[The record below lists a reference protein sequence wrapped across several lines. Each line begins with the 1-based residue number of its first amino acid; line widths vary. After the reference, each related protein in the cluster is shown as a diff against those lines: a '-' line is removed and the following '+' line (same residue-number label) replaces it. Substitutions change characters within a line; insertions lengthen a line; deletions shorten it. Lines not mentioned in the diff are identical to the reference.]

1 VGRRTLLLIASILVA
16 ALGTALIWLYVQG
29 ADTRAQ
35 ADTSLVQVWV
45 ASKSA
50 NPGATMADVAPVP
63 QQVPQQLAGNAIPNP
78 AQVGSQQLVYGVTPG
93 QILLGNMFSAQPQ
106 TGVADK
112 NGYVAITI
120 SDPHRVPA
128 LLKAGDR
135 VAIYAIGNGSGGT
148 AGGKKPLV
156 LVMPEAAV
164 KTLGNTTQAGPN
176 GSTVPVTIVGFEVS
190 PEDAARLIAIETYG
204 QPVLELL
211 GKDAQGVQPS

>member
-1 VGRRTLLLIASILVA
+1 
-16 ALGTALIWLYVQG
+16 
-29 ADTRAQ
+29 
-35 ADTSLVQVWV
+35 
-45 ASKSA
+45 
-50 NPGATMADVAPVP
+50 MADVAPVP

-135 VAIYAIGNGSGGT
+135 VAIYAIGNGSGGA
-148 AGGKKPLV
+148 AGGEKPPGPG
-156 LVMPEAAV
+156 MPGGGG
-164 KTLGNTTQAGPN
+164 KTPGQTPHAG
-176 GSTVPVTIVGFEVS
+176 
-190 PEDAARLIAIETYG
+190 AR
-204 QPVLELL
+204 
-211 GKDAQGVQPS
+211 